1 MSRTN
6 AGKLVL
12 AAKSSGT
19 AIGAFNVIL
28 LEHAEA
34 LVAGAE
40 HAKLPIILQISE
52 NCVKYH
58 KALKPISVAT
68 IAIAESAS
76 VPVSVHLDHSESE
89 DLVKEALDLGY
100 DSVMFDG
107 SKLTYADNVA
117 ASARMA
123 SLCKSYGATLEVE
136 IGEVGGKDGVHAPG
150 VRTNPLEAKAFAEA
164 TGADLVAV
172 AVGSSHAMTTR
183 DATLDFDLIAEIA
196 RTVSVPLVLH
206 GSSGVSDPD
215 LQKADQKVAYLNQI
229 VKYLEQVLRSIT
241 RTSKRTQANSKAE
254 RKAAE
259 EEELIPEI
267 NDCAYS
273 IGITGSFSPQT
284 ISVGI
289 VINCSFSVIALE
301 LLNPRRVDMKAIF
314 AFGNSILSMNP
325 ETIFSFTF
333 LLADMTWNAFKAES
347 VFGYNAAEM

>member
-1 MSRTN
+1 MSRTH
-6 AGKLVL
+6 AKTLVL
-12 AAKSSGT
+12 NAKSAGT
-19 AIGAFNVIL
+19 AVGAFNVIL

-40 HAKLPIILQISE
+40 LAKLPVILQVSE
-52 NCVKYH
+52 NCVSYH

-68 IAIAESAS
+68 IAIAESSS
-76 VPVSVHLDHSESE
+76 VPVSVHLDHAESE

-107 SKLTYADNVA
+107 SKLSYADNVA

-123 SLCKSYGATLEVE
+123 ALCKSYGATLEVE

-215 LQKADQKVAYLNQI
+215 LQKAVKAGMSKINIATHLNNVFTHEIRESLGANPKLVDPRKYIAPGRDAVATE
-229 VKYLEQVLRSIT
+229 VAR
-241 RTSKRTQANSKAE
+241 
-254 RKAAE
+254 
-259 EEELIPEI
+259 
-267 NDCAYS
+267 
-273 IGITGSFSPQT
+273 
-284 ISVGI
+284 
-289 VINCSFSVIALE
+289 
-301 LLNPRRVDMKAIF
+301 LL
-314 AFGNSILSMNP
+314 S
-325 ETIFSFTF
+325 
-333 LLADMTWNAFKAES
+333 LL
-347 VFGYNAAEM
+347 G

>member
-6 AGKLVL
+6 AGKLVFN
-12 AAKSSGT
+12 AKSAGT
-19 AIGAFNVIL
+19 AVGAFNVIL

-40 HAKLPIILQISE
+40 IAKLPVILQISE
-52 NCVKYH
+52 NCVSYH

-76 VPVSVHLDHSESE
+76 IPVSVHLDYAESE

-107 SKLTYADNVA
+107 SKLSYADNVA

-123 SLCKSYGATLEVE
+123 ALCKSYRATLEVE

-183 DATLDFDLIAEIA
+183 DATLDFDLIADIA
-196 RTVSVPLVLH
+196 ATAKLPLVLH
-206 GSSGVSDPD
+206 GSSGVSDAD
-215 LQKADQKVAYLNQI
+215 IQKAVRAGMSKINIATHLNGVFTHEIRAALDENPKLVDPRKYVGLGRTAIADEVARL
-229 VKYLEQVLRSIT
+229 LT
-241 RTSKRTQANSKAE
+241 
-254 RKAAE
+254 
-259 EEELIPEI
+259 
-267 NDCAYS
+267 
-273 IGITGSFSPQT
+273 
-284 ISVGI
+284 
-289 VINCSFSVIALE
+289 
-301 LLNPRRVDMKAIF
+301 LLNLR
-314 AFGNSILSMNP
+314 
-325 ETIFSFTF
+325 
-333 LLADMTWNAFKAES
+333 
-347 VFGYNAAEM
+347 

>member
-12 AAKSSGT
+12 NAKSAGT
-19 AIGAFNVIL
+19 AVGAFNVIL

-40 HAKLPIILQISE
+40 IAKLPVILQISE
-52 NCVKYH
+52 NCVSYH

-76 VPVSVHLDHSESE
+76 IPVSVHLDHAESE

-107 SKLTYADNVA
+107 SKLPYAENVA

-123 SLCKSYGATLEVE
+123 VLCKSYGATLEVE

-215 LQKADQKVAYLNQI
+215 LQKAVKAGMSKINIATHLNNVFTHEI
-229 VKYLEQVLRSIT
+229 REALS
-241 RTSKRTQANSKAE
+241 ANSKLVDP
-254 RKAAE
+254 RK
-259 EEELIPEI
+259 
-267 NDCAYS
+267 Y
-273 IGITGSFSPQT
+273 
-284 ISVGI
+284 
-289 VINCSFSVIALE
+289 IAPGRE
-301 LLNPRRVDMKAIF
+301 AVATEVARLL
-314 AFGNSILSMNP
+314 
-325 ETIFSFTF
+325 T
-333 LLADMTWNAFKAES
+333 LL
-347 VFGYNAAEM
+347 G

>member
-19 AIGAFNVIL
+19 AVGAFNVIL
-28 LEHAEA
+28 IEHAEA

-40 HAKLPIILQISE
+40 HAKLPVILQISE
-52 NCVKYH
+52 NCVSYH

-76 VPVSVHLDHSESE
+76 VPVSVHLDHAESE

-123 SLCKSYGATLEVE
+123 ALCKRYGATLEVE

-150 VRTNPLEAKAFAEA
+150 VRTNPLEAMAFAEA
-164 TGADLVAV
+164 TGADLLAV

-196 RTVSVPLVLH
+196 KTVGVPLVLH

-215 LQKADQKVAYLNQI
+215 LQKAVKAGMSKINIATHLNNVFTHEI
-229 VKYLEQVLRSIT
+229 REALGANPKLVDPRKYIAPGRDAV
-241 RTSKRTQANSKAE
+241 
-254 RKAAE
+254 AAE
-259 EEELIPEI
+259 V
-267 NDCAYS
+267 AR
-273 IGITGSFSPQT
+273 
-284 ISVGI
+284 
-289 VINCSFSVIALE
+289 
-301 LLNPRRVDMKAIF
+301 LL
-314 AFGNSILSMNP
+314 
-325 ETIFSFTF
+325 T
-333 LLADMTWNAFKAES
+333 LL
-347 VFGYNAAEM
+347 G

>member
-19 AIGAFNVIL
+19 AVGAFNVIL
-28 LEHAEA
+28 IEHAEA

-40 HAKLPIILQISE
+40 HAKLPVILQISE
-52 NCVKYH
+52 NCVSYH

-76 VPVSVHLDHSESE
+76 VPVSVHLDHAESE

-117 ASARMA
+117 ASARVA
-123 SLCKSYGATLEVE
+123 ALCKRYGATLEVE

-196 RTVSVPLVLH
+196 KTVGVPLVLH

-215 LQKADQKVAYLNQI
+215 LQKAVKAGMSKINIATHLNNVFTHEI
-229 VKYLEQVLRSIT
+229 REALGANPKLVDPRKYIAPGRDAV
-241 RTSKRTQANSKAE
+241 
-254 RKAAE
+254 AAE
-259 EEELIPEI
+259 V
-267 NDCAYS
+267 AR
-273 IGITGSFSPQT
+273 
-284 ISVGI
+284 
-289 VINCSFSVIALE
+289 
-301 LLNPRRVDMKAIF
+301 LL
-314 AFGNSILSMNP
+314 
-325 ETIFSFTF
+325 T
-333 LLADMTWNAFKAES
+333 LL
-347 VFGYNAAEM
+347 G

>member
-1 MSRTN
+1 MTRTN
-6 AGKLVL
+6 SGKLVL
-12 AAKSSGT
+12 NAKSAGT
-19 AIGAFNVIL
+19 AVGAFNVIL

-40 HAKLPIILQISE
+40 ISKLPVILQISE
-52 NCVKYH
+52 NCVSYH

-68 IAIAESAS
+68 IAIAENAS
-76 VPVSVHLDHSESE
+76 VPVSVHLDHAESE

-107 SKLTYADNVA
+107 SKLSYSDNVA

-123 SLCKSYGATLEVE
+123 ALCKSYGATLEVE

-215 LQKADQKVAYLNQI
+215 LQKAVKAGMSKINIATHLNNVFTHEIRESLGANPKLVDPRKYIAPGREAVATE
-229 VKYLEQVLRSIT
+229 VAR
-241 RTSKRTQANSKAE
+241 
-254 RKAAE
+254 
-259 EEELIPEI
+259 
-267 NDCAYS
+267 
-273 IGITGSFSPQT
+273 
-284 ISVGI
+284 
-289 VINCSFSVIALE
+289 
-301 LLNPRRVDMKAIF
+301 LL
-314 AFGNSILSMNP
+314 
-325 ETIFSFTF
+325 T
-333 LLADMTWNAFKAES
+333 LL
-347 VFGYNAAEM
+347 G